1 MIAILLA
8 TYDGVKFI
16 KSQLDSIRNQS
27 YQDWQLYIRDDG
39 STDKTVEIIQ
49 DYALLDNRIHLINDN
64 LGNLGSRDQ
73 FLHLLSVIDADY
85 YMFCDQDDVW
95 LEDKIEKSLK
105 RIQELEKA
113 HSGEPILVGSDCI
126 MCGPNL
132 EVINRS
138 CWDHLRIEPKKFLNY
153 NGICVYPFITGASMI
168 LNRTA
173 RDVIPVIPAGLP
185 KNRPMYDWW
194 VLMQVY
200 KNGIVDLIE
209 EPTRYYRQHN
219 NNVSGGVEKLNNS
232 YWHKIHILKDVIE
245 ANLTRAKV
253 LKAIGY
259 RPIIKYWFYKAI
271 YLFKMMTY
279 KHNEKR

>member
-1 MIAILLA
+1 
-8 TYDGVKFI
+8 
-16 KSQLDSIRNQS
+16 
-27 YQDWQLYIRDDG
+27 
-39 STDKTVEIIQ
+39 
-49 DYALLDNRIHLINDN
+49 
-64 LGNLGSRDQ
+64 
-73 FLHLLSVIDADY
+73 
-85 YMFCDQDDVW
+85 
-95 LEDKIEKSLK
+95 
-105 RIQELEKA
+105 
-113 HSGEPILVGSDCI
+113 
-126 MCGPNL
+126 
-132 EVINRS
+132 
-138 CWDHLRIEPKKFLNY
+138 
-153 NGICVYPFITGASMI
+153 MI